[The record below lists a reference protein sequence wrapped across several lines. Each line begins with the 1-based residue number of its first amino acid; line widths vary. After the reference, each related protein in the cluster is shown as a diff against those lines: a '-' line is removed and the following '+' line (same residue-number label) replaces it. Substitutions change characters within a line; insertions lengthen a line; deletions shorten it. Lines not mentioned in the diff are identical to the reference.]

1 MGTRPI
7 LDAYDRPKMLSLA
20 RRTFVSK
27 SSTTFARSL
36 SVSAA
41 RYAGG
46 KVTVIQG
53 EGAKAGTV
61 PSDIEQAT
69 GLERMELLGKM
80 RGEDPFRMEPLEVPY
95 MGTPK
100 NPVKVY
106 SLVRHHPN
114 RRLHRLPRRLARH
127 PLVQHPQ
134 GQGLA
139 LPRVRMLLLHRLPRR

>member
-80 RGEDPFRMEPLEVPY
+80 QGEDPFRMEPLEVPRIV
-95 MGTPK
+95 GCTGF
-100 NPVKVY
+100 PVDSHDTLWSNIHKDKDWRCPECGCCY
-106 SLVRHHPN
+106 SIDFQGDEHAAHH
-114 RRLHRLPRRLARH
+114 
-127 PLVQHPQ
+127 
-134 GQGLA
+134 
-139 LPRVRMLLLHRLPRR
+139 